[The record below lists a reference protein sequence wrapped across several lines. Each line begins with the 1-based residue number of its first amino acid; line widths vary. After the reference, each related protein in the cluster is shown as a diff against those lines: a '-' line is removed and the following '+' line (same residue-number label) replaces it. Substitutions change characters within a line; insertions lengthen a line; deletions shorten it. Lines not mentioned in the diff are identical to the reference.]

1 MNAVKGKLRPI
12 RNNVFVSDMEFDMRT
27 SAGGIVLLND
37 DGKTEGI
44 RARWGKVF
52 AIGQEQ
58 KDVQVGEWILI
69 EHGRWTRGIT
79 IEDENGSEF
88 IIRRVDTDCIL
99 ATADEKPNDV

>member
-1 MNAVKGKLRPI
+1 MNVVKGKLRPI
-12 RNNVFVSDMEFDMRT
+12 KNNVFVSDMDFDMRT

-52 AIGQEQ
+52 AIGNDQ
-58 KDVQVGEWILI
+58 KDVDVGEWILI

-79 IEDENGSEF
+79 IEDDNGDEM

-99 ATADEKPNDV
+99 AKADEKPNDI

>member
-1 MNAVKGKLRPI
+1 MNVVKGKLRPI
-12 RNNVFVSDMEFDMRT
+12 KNNVFVSNMDFDMRT

-52 AIGQEQ
+52 AVGNDQ
-58 KDVQVGEWILI
+58 KDVVVDEWILV

-79 IEDENGSEF
+79 IENDSGDEM
-88 IIRRVDTDCIL
+88 IIRRVDADCIL
-99 ATADEKPNDV
+99 AKADEKPNDI